1 VNTSGVAARPQTAC
15 QMRSADAERISGS
28 MPLRGVQVLTLAVNL
43 PGPVAASR
51 LCAIMGAQ
59 LTNVRA
65 TRAVG
70 PIVRFG
76 EDLKVASIG
85 AGIGVGEV
93 CEGWG

>member
-1 VNTSGVAARPQTAC
+1 
-15 QMRSADAERISGS
+15 
-28 MPLRGVQVLTLAVNL
+28 
-43 PGPVAASR
+43 
-51 LCAIMGAQ
+51 